1 MKILS
6 MLTWTL
12 CLALLVATPRLSPAQ
27 GVDPDN
33 PSEVASHMHE
43 HLERISEIKKQIIR
57 GNLDGVND
65 PATWLA
71 EHESVSGLP
80 KNFEPYVELMR
91 NYAHQVLAA
100 PDLSAAAVAVSRM
113 ARTCGNCHLVNE
125 IEIEFSDEQTP
136 ADWSDTITHMQ
147 RHQWAADRLW
157 EGLIAPSD
165 TAWSRGTDMLVD
177 VPLGPTDVLD
187 GTTSVAN
194 ATAIDEIARRVHL
207 LGGQGT
213 NTRTPDSR
221 SVLYGEILGLCA
233 DCHSMLESGPK
244 Q

>member
-12 CLALLVATPRLSPAQ
+12 CLALLAAMPQLAPAQ
-27 GVDPDN
+27 GADPDN
-33 PSEVASHMHE
+33 LSEVATHMHE
-43 HLERISEIKKQIIR
+43 HLDKISEIKTQIIM
-57 GNLDGVND
+57 GNLDRVVE

-91 NYAHQVLAA
+91 NYARQVLDA
-100 PDLSAAAVAVSRM
+100 PNLSAAAVAVSRM

-125 IEIEFSDEQTP
+125 IGIEFGYDQAP

-147 RHQWAADRLW
+147 RHQCAADRLW

-165 TAWSRGTDMLVD
+165 AAWRRGTDMLVD

-194 ATAIDEIARRVHL
+194 ATAIDEITRRVHL
-207 LGGQGT
+207 LGGQ
-213 NTRTPDSR
+213 
-221 SVLYGEILGLCA
+221 
-233 DCHSMLESGPK
+233 
-244 Q
+244 